1 MPSKF
6 RSSFTQVEGHEPAKV
21 VQGRVVNIN
30 LVKWTVD
37 VVAQY
42 DRMRYFN
49 IQVSTPYLHHSNGE
63 GIYIFPE
70 IGATCMVCIP
80 SDSSAPFVLAFVMAP
95 ETINDSSTDAPA
107 GTSSHG
113 SPQVNATDSS
123 FAGGRPQPKPGDIW
137 MRTRDENFVI
147 LHRGGVLQIGA
158 TELAQRI
165 FIPLRNLVTDISEN
179 YEHHNSNGSVV
190 WGIQDGPSQK
200 QIPSQFV
207 QTFRVFSTD
216 QYADVKLAWGKVFSP
231 VPEPDNG
238 VLLAEAGVG
247 QGDDGQ
253 GSNPIIFEVTVSPK
267 GFIAQ
272 NGDMAS
278 AGTPAASV
286 LKFTFDRTGNALA
299 RFEGNFFLK
308 VSKKLTFKVT
318 EAIDIESKDAVT
330 MKSANG
336 FDITDSSYVHLQA
349 PLVRLGAGGNPV
361 ARMGDPIALAL
372 VAVPMVVTF
381 ASPPVQGPNPAV
393 VAMPPTQ
400 AGFITGGN
408 PAVLA

>member
-1 MPSKF
+1 MATKF
-6 RSSFTQVEGHEPAKV
+6 RTSFTQKEGHDPAKV
-21 VQGRVVNIN
+21 VQGRVSNIN
-30 LVKWTVD
+30 LVKWMVD
-37 VVAQY
+37 IVAQY

-49 IQVSTPYLHHSNGE
+49 IQVGTPYLHHSNGE
-63 GIYIFPE
+63 GVYVFPE

-95 ETINDSSTDAPA
+95 ETIDASAPDAPA

-113 SPQVNATDSS
+113 TPQVNATDSS

-137 MRTRDENFVI
+137 LRTRDENFVI
-147 LHRGGVLQIGA
+147 LHRGGVLQVGA

-165 FIPLRNLVTDISEN
+165 YIPLRNLVTDISEN
-179 YEHHNSNGSVV
+179 YEHHNSNGSIV
-190 WGIQDGPSQK
+190 WGIQDGPSQT

-231 VPEPDNG
+231 VPEPDGG

-253 GSNPIIFEVTVSPK
+253 GSNPIVFEVTVSPR
-267 GFIAQ
+267 GFVAQ
-272 NGDMAS
+272 SGDMAG
-278 AGTPAASV
+278 AGTPGASV

-299 RFEGNFFLK
+299 RFEGNLLLQ
-308 VSKKLTFKVT
+308 VSQKLTFKVKK
-318 EAIDIESKDAVT
+318 AIDIESEDAIT

-336 FDITDSSYVHLQA
+336 FDINDASYVHLQA
-349 PLVRLGAGGNPV
+349 PLVRLGAGGSPV
-361 ARMGDPIALAL
+361 ARMGDPIALTL
-372 VAVPMVVTF
+372 VAVPLVITF

-393 VAMPPTQ
+393 LAMPPTQ